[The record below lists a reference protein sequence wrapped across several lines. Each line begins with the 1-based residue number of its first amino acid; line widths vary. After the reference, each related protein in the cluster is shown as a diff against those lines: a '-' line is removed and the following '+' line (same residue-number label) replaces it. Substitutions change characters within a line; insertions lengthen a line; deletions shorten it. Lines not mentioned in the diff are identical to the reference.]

1 VGVEAGIGRFFGAKL
16 RSAVLFGLFDQTGDR
31 GALEEAL
38 KQYRRSRDIWAQI
51 VEHTKDV
58 YVPDITVGELA
69 WLRGH
74 WSDRLPAIDDDIADM
89 QKALD
94 SVKVGAAKPDS
105 VPAVR
110 AAIAE
115 VIGRPRRATATCRHT
130 PPAKFQPSQALALE
144 ISVDRKLASARLYY
158 RHVNQA
164 ERYQTAEMQAADN
177 RYRAAIP
184 AAYTDSPFPLVYYF
198 ELKEAPDKAWL
209 YPGFGANLT
218 DQPYFVVRRG

>member
-1 VGVEAGIGRFFGAKL
+1 M
-16 RSAVLFGLFDQTGDR
+16 
-31 GALEEAL
+31 
-38 KQYRRSRDIWAQI
+38 
-51 VEHTKDV
+51 EHTKSV
-58 YVPDITVGELA
+58 YVSDVTVGELA

-94 SVKVGAAKPDS
+94 TAKPDS

-115 VIGRPRRATATCRHT
+115 VLGRPRRGAANCHHT
-130 PPAKFQPSQALALE
+130 PLAKFQPSQALPLE
-144 ISVDRKLASARLYY
+144 ISVDRKLASARLHY

-164 ERYQTAEMQAADN
+164 ERYQTAEMQVADN
-177 RYRAAIP
+177 RYRASIP

-209 YPGFGANLT
+209 YPGFGATLS